1 MNARTPRKMTEAPK
15 VTDLRLMAVTLNQV
29 IDKLA
34 AQELRESP
42 NTRIERSSGGTYV
55 HVRKSSTTTEGG
67 SARWL

>member
-1 MNARTPRKMTEAPK
+1 MNARMPRKVNESAK
-15 VTDLRLMAVTLNQV
+15 VTDLRLIAVTLNQV
-29 IDKLA
+29 IDQLT
-34 AQELRESP
+34 AQNLRESP